1 MLKRQSPV
9 ELKAWKALENHA
21 SEMKNF
27 SISKAFESNSNRF
40 SNFSIRHDAL
50 LFDYSK
56 HLINDTTIQLLED
69 LFEEADVKNA
79 IKAQLQGHAI
89 NETEKRAVLHTALRR
104 PESDTLEVDGTNV
117 IPLVHEELN
126 KMYAFAKEVRN
137 GNWKGYSGKAIK
149 HIVNI
154 GIGGSD
160 LGPKMVYEALYPFS
174 RPDLEF
180 HFVSNVDG
188 ADIAKVLRHV
198 DPAKTLFIV
207 ESKTFTT
214 QETMTNAHTARRWF
228 LEYAPNESAVAKHFV
243 AVSTNHEKVAEFGI
257 DPKNVFGFWDWVG
270 GRYSVWST
278 IGLPVCLAIGSDDF
292 KSFLAGAHEVDKELE
307 SQSFRK
313 NIPMIMA
320 ALGIWYRNFLGAES
334 TAVLP
339 YDQHLHR
346 FPAYLQQ
353 GDMES
358 NGKSVDRSG
367 QKVDYH
373 TGPIVWGEPG
383 TNGQHAFYQLIHQG
397 TSLIPSDFIAS
408 VNPQHPLDDHHRK
421 LLSNFFAQTEALMR
435 GKSESEVRSELSA
448 AGKSDEEIDTLTPFK
463 IFEGNRPT
471 TSMLFNDMTP
481 KSLGRLI
488 AMYEQKIFLQGV
500 IWNIFSFDQWGVELG
515 KQLANVILPEL
526 ESGEVG
532 NHDGSTKGLIEYY
545 LSQRG

>member
-1 MLKRQSPV
+1 MLKRQSPI
-9 ELKAWKALENHA
+9 ELKAWKALANHA
-21 SEMKNF
+21 SEMKNY
-27 SISKAFESNSNRF
+27 SISEAFDGDSNRF
-40 SNFSIRHDAL
+40 SNFSVRHSDL
-50 LFDYSK
+50 LYDYSK
-56 HLINDTTIQLLED
+56 HLISNKTMDLLEQ
-69 LFEEADVKNA
+69 LFEQAHVKEA
-79 IKAQLQGHAI
+79 IQAQLKGHAI
-89 NETEKRAVLHTALRR
+89 NETENRAVLHTALRR
-104 PESDTLEVDGTNV
+104 PEKDSLEVDGTDV
-117 IPLVHEELN
+117 IPLVHQELN

-137 GNWKGYSGKAIK
+137 GNWKGFSGKAIK
-149 HIVNI
+149 YVVNI

-160 LGPKMVYEALYPFS
+160 LGPKMVYEGLYTFS
-174 RPDLEF
+174 RPDLQF

-188 ADIAKVLRHV
+188 ADIAKVLRQV
-198 DPAKTLFIV
+198 DPEKTLFIV

-228 LEYAPNESAVAKHFV
+228 LEYAPNEAAIAKHFV

-257 DPKNVFGFWDWVG
+257 DSKNVFGFWDWVG

-278 IGLPVCLAIGSDDF
+278 IGLPVCLAIGSENF
-292 KSFLAGAHEVDKELE
+292 KAFLAGAHEVDKELE
-307 SQSFRK
+307 SQPFRE

-334 TAVLP
+334 TAILP

-358 NGKSVDRSG
+358 NGKSIDRSG
-367 QKVDYH
+367 KRVEYH

-397 TSLIPSDFIAS
+397 TSLIPCDFIAS
-408 VNPQHPLDDHHRK
+408 VNPEHPLDDHHRK

-435 GKSESEVRSELSA
+435 GKNEDVVRTELKA
-448 AGKSDEEIDTLTPFK
+448 AGKSDEEIDRLTPFK
-463 IFEGNRPT
+463 VFEGNHPT
-471 TSMLFNDMTP
+471 TSILFNDMSP
-481 KSLGRLI
+481 KNLGRLI

-526 ESGEVG
+526 ETGKMGE
-532 NHDGSTKGLIEYY
+532 HDGSTKGLIEYY
-545 LSQRG
+545 LEKRN